1 MANATEAFGLR
12 PLYRINGGNIV
23 TKQCYIAAGYAV
35 ALYVGSPVMLTA
47 ATADQDPEGKMPSM
61 KIATVGAGSIWDGV
75 IVSFEPL
82 QSDLTKNYNPA
93 STARIA
99 NVCVDPEVVYA
110 IRGDGAATPTKLM
123 PGQNALA
130 VATSAGS
137 TITGLCGWH
146 LAEDTVAADQ
156 NFTMRIICL
165 HDVEDNELGDNAI
178 YEVMLNTYYLT
189 AGQKVGILAS

>member
-1 MANATEAFGLR
+1 
-12 PLYRINGGNIV
+12 
-23 TKQCYIAAGYAV
+23 
-35 ALYVGSPVMLTA
+35 MLTA

-82 QSDLTKNYNPA
+82 QSDLGKTYNPL

-99 NVCVDPEVVYA
+99 NVIVDPEVVFA
-110 IRGDGAATPTKLM
+110 IRGDGSGTVTKLY

-146 LAEDTVAADQ
+146 LAESTVAVDQ
-156 NFTMRIICL
+156 DFTMRIICL
-165 HDVEDNELGDNAI
+165 HDAEDNEIGDNAV
-178 YEVMLNTYYLT
+178 YEVMLNTFYLT
-189 AGQKVGILAS
+189 AGQKLGIVSTT